1 MMCNDFGGQVL
12 SCLRRTHYWIVFMEE
27 DVEGGEIK
35 ME

>member
-1 MMCNDFGGQVL
+1 MTLEQVL

-35 ME
+35 VE